1 MYLGNCSNYFNIPYI
16 FKPVFHLGTDIRM
29 SLIMTPCYV
38 SGWTS
43 FSQMFMSDSCCSL
56 CPKVCQINRILGT
69 DGEVRNWHSSHV
81 PYHPSCPSGWKKQSS
96 TSTHVSLVVLPIAC
110 QIYVIF
116 LKNNLFLKKRRKQWN
131 LLTLLLRTSLQVGS
145 HCISHWSY
153 LLTLKDCVCHLPYT
167 PGKRPVPIKL
177 NGAKFV

>member
-1 MYLGNCSNYFNIPYI
+1 
-16 FKPVFHLGTDIRM
+16 
-29 SLIMTPCYV
+29 MTPCYV

-110 QIYVIF
+110 QIYVNFKKQQFIF
-116 LKNNLFLKKRRKQWN
+116 KKTRETMKSFDITFEDLTASWFPLYFTLVIFADIER
-131 LLTLLLRTSLQVGS
+131 LCVSLTLHPWEKTCTYKVEW
-145 HCISHWSY
+145 C
-153 LLTLKDCVCHLPYT
+153 
-167 PGKRPVPIKL
+167 
-177 NGAKFV
+177 